1 MKAESR
7 VNFLIY
13 YRRSLTQ
20 SASWLMQRGSVVRF
34 VIWAWNICNLWL
46 SHCKKR
52 GAGNRG
58 VHLGFRLLPRTFVID
73 GEELPLGQFSAHWVW
88 MMVFCCIYLSDII
101 SQPPSSS
108 QGFFPCQCPK
118 RKATSA
124 FDNSVQVLEQGT
136 GDHNKQGMDCWHLAM
151 KSRSKKHQ
159 CSSSRMPHRSVQVW
173 ELGMVIGAVDQG
185 GEGGAKRNT
194 HKETVL
200 LLQM

>member
-52 GAGNRG
+52 GLGTGGAFGLPVVTTDICHWWRG
-58 VHLGFRLLPRTFVID
+58 VAIRTIFRTLSVNDGFLLYMSMI
-73 GEELPLGQFSAHWVW
+73 
-88 MMVFCCIYLSDII
+88 II
-101 SQPPSSS
+101 SPPTSSS
-108 QGFFPCQCPK
+108 QGFFLCQCQK
-118 RKATSA
+118 RKVTSA

-151 KSRSKKHQ
+151 KSLSKKNINVHHQ
-159 CSSSRMPHRSVQVW
+159 GCHIVASKYGN
-173 ELGMVIGAVDQG
+173 LGW
-185 GEGGAKRNT
+185 
-194 HKETVL
+194 L
-200 LLQM
+200 LVP